1 MKTEKKRVSILLE
14 TAVLDKVRE
23 LARQDFRSLSGYI
36 NRVLKEHVTQPDK
49 R

>member
-1 MKTEKKRVSILLE
+1 MKPEKTRVSITLNA
-14 TAVLDKVRE
+14 AVADRLRE